1 MHIIEQIHSVVCLA
15 VSGTELQALNLLQT
29 VKKNFFKDSK
39 KQCRQRPL
47 ILKIQVSERNKR

>member
-29 VKKNFFKDSK
+29 VKKNL
-39 KQCRQRPL
+39 L
-47 ILKIQVSERNKR
+47 IRR